1 MTNQWIG
8 PLEVVEW
15 IAQVEEKELEPTGR
29 GTGGFGSTGN

>member
-15 IAQVEEKELEPTGR
+15 IAQVEEKKLEPTGR
-29 GTGGFGSTGN
+29 GTGGFGSNGN